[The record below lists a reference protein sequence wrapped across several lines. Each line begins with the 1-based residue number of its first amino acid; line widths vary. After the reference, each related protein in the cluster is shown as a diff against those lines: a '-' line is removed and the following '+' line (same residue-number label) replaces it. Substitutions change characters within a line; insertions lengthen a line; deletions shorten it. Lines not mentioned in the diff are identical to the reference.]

1 MINIRIG
8 NDGGIFKVDARGAPE
23 VIAAQIAVGMSDVY
37 AELSRSFPEAGK
49 QFKEAVQRVTADT
62 SDLWNTEKMMKRNRN
77 SSVRSAGAGGSP
89 ERYGM
94 INVQIGDGGEIL
106 KLHAEGD
113 PEVVAAKFATAICV
127 MYGNLSADS
136 PELGARF
143 KKTIQLVRV
152 DTSPTWDIETHM
164 KEHVGEGNVLVMRC
178 DGKDGKSETE

>member
-8 NDGGIFKVDARGAPE
+8 NDGGIFKVDATGAPE

-62 SDLWNTEKMMKRNRN
+62 SDLWNTAKMMKRNRN

-89 ERYGM
+89 KRYGM
-94 INVQIGDGGEIL
+94 INVQIGDGEEIL

-127 MYGNLSADS
+127 IYGKLS
-136 PELGARF
+136 PKLGARF
-143 KKTIQLVRV
+143 KETIQLVRA

-164 KEHVGEGNVLVMRC
+164 KEHVGKGNVAVMRC